1 MKIVGLQWWRLH
13 DEPLPKHTGQLRRP
27 IEGCSRLQYKVMR
40 PLDILSDFHI
50 EVDRS
55 FYRIAG
61 TDIIIHVRGT
71 VVPSFDLSTIIQDE
85 LSTIIL
91 G

>member
-1 MKIVGLQWWRLH
+1 
-13 DEPLPKHTGQLRRP
+13 
-27 IEGCSRLQYKVMR
+27 MR
-40 PLDILSDFHI
+40 PLNILSDFHI

-61 TDIIIHVRGT
+61 TDIIIHVKGT
-71 VVPSFDLSTIIQDE
+71 VVPSFDLSVIIQDE

>member
-1 MKIVGLQWWRLH
+1 MKIVSLQWWHLH
-13 DEPLPKHTGQLRRP
+13 DEPLPKYTGQMRRP
-27 IEGCSRLQYKVMR
+27 IEECSRPQYKATT

-50 EVDRS
+50 EVDKS

-61 TDIIIHVRGT
+61 TDVIIHVKGT
-71 VVPSFDLSTIIQDE
+71 VVSSFDLSTIIQDE